1 MHEEV
6 RPDMVL
12 LGKALSGGFMPV
24 SAVLCDNAI
33 MNNIRPGDHGSTY
46 GGNPLA
52 CAVSM
57 TALDV
62 LLDEKMSENSATLG
76 DYLIGHLRVIFKDSK
91 IIREIRGKGLFIGV
105 EFVESDYANKF
116 SKILL
121 KNGLIAK
128 PTQRNIIRFSPPLVI
143 TKTQVDESL
152 QIIRKS
158 WEELAAAKA

>member
-1 MHEEV
+1 
-6 RPDMVL
+6 
-12 LGKALSGGFMPV
+12 MPV
-24 SAVLCDNAI
+24 SAVLCDNII
-33 MNNIRPGDHGSTY
+33 MNNIKPGEHGSTY

-62 LLDEKMSENSATLG
+62 LLEEKMSENSAQQG
-76 DYLIGHLRVIFKDSK
+76 DYLICKLREMLNGSK
-91 IIREIRGKGLFIGV
+91 LIRDIRGKGLFVGV
-105 EFVESDYANKF
+105 EFIESDYADKF

-143 TKTQVDESL
+143 TKAQMEESL

-158 WEELAAAKA
+158 WDELLSASELKLTTTIA